1 METPSISPAAVLV
14 QFPPGCDSLL
24 DRCVLI
30 MHTMDPIEKAD
41 LTLLLGEQWR
51 ASIGA
56 RKDMVETLSVAC
68 CVKKKKKKITHC
80 PYHP

>member
-1 METPSISPAAVLV
+1 MEIASISPAAAQV

-30 MHTMDPIEKAD
+30 MHTIDPIEKAD

-51 ASIGA
+51 ASINA
-56 RKDMVETLSVAC
+56 RKDTVGTG
-68 CVKKKKKKITHC
+68 IC
-80 PYHP
+80 PPVVISL

>member
-1 METPSISPAAVLV
+1 METASISPAAAQV
-14 QFPPGCDSLL
+14 QFPAGCDSLL

-51 ASIGA
+51 ATINA
-56 RKDMVETLSVAC
+56 RKNTVGTAGSALALNAF
-68 CVKKKKKKITHC
+68 
-80 PYHP
+80 